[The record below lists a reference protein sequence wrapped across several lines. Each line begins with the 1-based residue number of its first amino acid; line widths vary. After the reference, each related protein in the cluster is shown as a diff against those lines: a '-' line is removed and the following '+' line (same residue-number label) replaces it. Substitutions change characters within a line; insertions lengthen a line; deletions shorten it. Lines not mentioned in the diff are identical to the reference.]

1 MHRQLNDFVLCKITN
16 RSLSVE
22 GDEEQPT
29 SDGGGG
35 GEPYE
40 KHLPE
45 QQQAG
50 GGGAGT
56 QAGQQQQGPS
66 GGGAASHGNQQPA
79 PAEAPLPDYGHD
91 LVAQFLIDVD
101 CDFNWFADA
110 NMLPML
116 MAYGG
121 GRESLEAQA
130 AGQQQASSGGGA
142 ESAKELQKPPGL
154 FSP

>member
-1 MHRQLNDFVLCKITN
+1 MRPKRAMGDDEGHWKVTGAEKPVLGGTDGKEVIGTRRALTFHEDTFELNDFVLCKITN

-22 GDEEQPT
+22 GDEEEQPT
-29 SDGGGG
+29 PDGGG

-56 QAGQQQQGPS
+56 QAGQQQPGPS

-79 PAEAPLPDYGHD
+79 PAEAPLPDCGVD
-91 LVAQFLIDVD
+91 LGDNIFSMDVVD
-101 CDFNWFADA
+101 WFV
-110 NMLPML
+110 
-116 MAYGG
+116 
-121 GRESLEAQA
+121 
-130 AGQQQASSGGGA
+130 
-142 ESAKELQKPPGL
+142 
-154 FSP
+154 F